1 MSVRPEERK
10 RVDEPEDRGGAP
22 VATAPTPSPG
32 GFAPLFAG
40 EEGNRFRGRWESIQV
55 GFVDEPRRAVEEAEH
70 LVGEMM
76 KRLQETLAEE
86 RTVFER
92 RWQRGEDVSTENLRQ
107 GLRRYR
113 AFFDRLL
120 TV

>member
-1 MSVRPEERK
+1 MSVQPEERK
-10 RVDEPEDRGGAP
+10 SVDEPEDRRGAP
-22 VATAPTPSPG
+22 VTTAPTPSPRAV
-32 GFAPLFAG
+32 APLFAG
-40 EEGNRFRGRWESIQV
+40 QEGDRFRGRWESIHV
-55 GFVDEPRRAVEEAEH
+55 GFVDEHRRAVEEAEH

-86 RTVFER
+86 RSGFER
-92 RWQRGEDVSTENLRQ
+92 RWQRGEDVSMEDLRQ